1 MNWGVYL
8 LECADGT
15 YYCGATNNI
24 QKRLEAHN
32 KGKGAKYTRGRLPVT
47 LIALRCGLT
56 KGAALS
62 LERRVKKARR
72 DRKEDVLMADDCQW
86 CGKPTTGM

>member
-1 MNWGVYL
+1 MNDMTWMVYL

-15 YYCGATNNI
+15 YYCGATNDL
-24 QKRLEAHN
+24 QKRLKAHN
-32 KGKGAKYTRGRLPVT
+32 GGKGAKYTRGRLPVT
-47 LIALRCGLT
+47 LIALKRGLT

-72 DRKEDVLMADDCQW
+72 HRKEDVLLSACNH
-86 CGKPTTGM
+86 CGG